1 MNNENYK
8 IIKSS
13 FVEFIS
19 AFAVILFTSY
29 NTDDLSNKDNDHFL
43 VILEHSVSL
52 FFLIM
57 TLFWIS
63 EKHSY
68 AQFNPMLSI
77 SYFIL
82 NKISGVQ
89 TFFNIFA

>member
-13 FVEFIS
+13 FVEFVS
-19 AFAVILFTSY
+19 AFAVIFFTSY
-29 NTDDLSNKDNDHFL
+29 NTDEFSNKEKDNFL
-43 VILEHSVSL
+43 IILEHSICV

-57 TLFWIS
+57 TFYWIS

-68 AQFNPMLSI
+68 AQFSPMLSI

-82 NKISGVQ
+82 GKISGV
-89 TFFNIFA
+89 